1 MLLKQE
7 KPEMDDF
14 VRKKIIGSE
23 GKILWKLSQV
33 FYGHLCKNV

>member
-14 VRKKIIGSE
+14 ENVKIFDGY
-23 GKILWKLSQV
+23 GKTHID
-33 FYGHLCKNV
+33 H